1 MSPITLEVQHTPQT
15 ISSLSYVQYSATH
28 GLKKCVQVITA
39 VVCLLLGTRL
49 VGSIEPPFNYLFS
62 AYGCFAILFLNLPAK
77 WRSEKI
83 IRQIQASKRGFP
95 RSVFRFGE
103 DGFHVTTKGVK
114 GKGDFYAYGDCHRL
128 LEHHSG
134 LYYFINREAAFVF
147 PPESLKEVT
156 PDAFKAFL
164 QEHTHLQFTQF
175 QRGWN
180 ATLRSI
186 LHTRKNTR

>member
-1 MSPITLEVQHTPQT
+1 MSPIMLEVQHTPQT

-39 VVCLLLGTRL
+39 VICLLLGTRL

-103 DGFHVTTKGVK
+103 DGFHVKTKGVK
-114 GKGDFYAYGDCHRL
+114 GKGDFSPTATATGFWSTTAVCTTSSTGKP
-128 LEHHSG
+128 HS
-134 LYYFINREAAFVF
+134 YSR
-147 PPESLKEVT
+147 P
-156 PDAFKAFL
+156 KA
-164 QEHTHLQFTQF
+164 
-175 QRGWN
+175 
-180 ATLRSI
+180 
-186 LHTRKNTR
+186 

>member
-1 MSPITLEVQHTPQT
+1 M
-15 ISSLSYVQYSATH
+15 
-28 GLKKCVQVITA
+28 
-39 VVCLLLGTRL
+39 
-49 VGSIEPPFNYLFS
+49 
-62 AYGCFAILFLNLPAK
+62 
-77 WRSEKI
+77 
-83 IRQIQASKRGFP
+83 
-95 RSVFRFGE
+95 
-103 DGFHVTTKGVK
+103 TTKGVK

-128 LEHHSG
+128 LEHRTG
-134 LYYFINREAAFVF
+134 LYYFINRQAAFIF
-147 PPESLKEVT
+147 PPESLQEVK